1 MNEKMTFAG
10 AISTCFKK
18 YANFRGVASRRE
30 YWFFILFIV
39 LASIV
44 IGTLDQIFFPDLA
57 KVAMDST
64 DALVNTFTAEPE
76 VMHWDLFGK
85 AIFDSALATP
95 ISNILG
101 LAILV
106 PYYAVLVRR
115 MRDAG
120 FGKWWLLLV
129 WLQLFTFIVTL
140 LPSKPQKT
148 SN

>member
-57 KVAMDST
+57 TTANASS
-64 DALVNTFTAEPE
+64 DAFMKAFETNPTVFNQE
-76 VMHWDLFGK
+76 LFAK
-85 AIFDSALATP
+85 ALSDSAAATP
-95 ISNILG
+95 LSNILG
-101 LAILV
+101 LATLL
-106 PYYAVLVRR
+106 PLMAVLVRR

-120 FGKWWLLLV
+120 FGKWWLLLI